1 MSNSGKKPAFSIVLA
16 VHDQASAIAENLP
29 TLLTQ
34 QYEDYEVIVVDES
47 SADNTAD
54 ILKQLKA
61 THSHLYTTF
70 LPKYQFQNNK
80 QRLAFTI
87 GVKAAKKGWIIFA
100 DIDSLPSSE
109 QWLQELSDFA
119 MKPTILLLGYINRK
133 SGEIRLKTYE
143 DLDGARRTI
152 TKTERRKSHGHNAT
166 WLRYQRGWYDFLVVS
181 TDKAHET
188 LRLFENKDSI
198 KL

>member
-1 MSNSGKKPAFSIVLA
+1 MSNSGKKPTFSIILA
-16 VHDQASAIAENLP
+16 VHDQAAAISEHLP

-34 QYEDYEVIVVDES
+34 QYENYEVIVVDES
-47 SADNTAD
+47 STDETTD
-54 ILKQLKA
+54 VLKQLKT
-61 THSHLYTTF
+61 THNHLYTTF

-87 GVKAAKKGWIIFA
+87 GVKAAKKEWIIFA
-100 DIDSLPSSE
+100 DIDNVPSSE
-109 QWLQELSDFA
+109 QWLEELSGFA
-119 MKPTILLLGYINRK
+119 TEPNILLLGYINRK

-143 DLDGARRTI
+143 DLDGARRTL
-152 TKTERRKSHGHNAT
+152 TKTERSKSHGHNAT

-188 LRLFENKDSI
+188 LRLFENKNSI

>member
-1 MSNSGKKPAFSIVLA
+1 MSNSGKKPTLSIILA
-16 VHDQASAIAENLP
+16 VRDQAQSIEQHLP
-29 TLLTQ
+29 ALLTL

-47 SADNTAD
+47 STDNTTD
-54 ILKQLKA
+54 VLKQLRA

-70 LPKYQFQNNK
+70 LPKYQFQNNR

-87 GVKAAKKGWIIFA
+87 GVKAAKKEWVIFA
-100 DIDSLPSSE
+100 DVDNLPSSD
-109 QWLQELSDFA
+109 QWLEELSDFA

-133 SGEIRLKTYE
+133 SGDIRLKTYD
-143 DLDGARRTI
+143 DLSEARSII
-152 TKTERRKSHGHNAT
+152 TKTERRKLHGHNAT
-166 WLRYQRGWYDFLVVS
+166 WLRYQRGWYDFIAVS

>member
-1 MSNSGKKPAFSIVLA
+1 MSNSGKKPTFSIILA
-16 VHDQASAIAENLP
+16 VHDQAAAIGEHLP
-29 TLLTQ
+29 ILLTQ
-34 QYEDYEVIVVDES
+34 QYEGYEVIVVDES
-47 SADNTAD
+47 SADETTD

-61 THSHLYTTF
+61 THNHLYTTF

-87 GVKAAKKGWIIFA
+87 GVKAAKNEWIIFA
-100 DIDSLPSSE
+100 DIDNIPSSE

-133 SGEIRLKTYE
+133 SGDIRLKTYE
-143 DLDGARRTI
+143 DLAGARRII
-152 TKTERRKSHGHNAT
+152 TKTERSKSHGHNAT
-166 WLRYQRGWYDFLVVS
+166 WLRYQRGWYDFLMVS